1 MNPNCRFFLSTLF
14 LVLIGGIIAPN
25 AYPQRRIP
33 LANQPASEKIT
44 GHVEVEVIEVG
55 HGMAAPATIKRPA
68 GKFILLV
75 VNRSH
80 DPAASFVLEPASV
93 GEGVIGPNPI
103 LRLMDQRASS
113 KHRIA
118 GLVDL
123 PAGQFYLKSA
133 ATGKVLCRITID

>member
-1 MNPNCRFFLSTLF
+1 MNRNYRLCLSVLF
-14 LVLIGGIIAPN
+14 LALMGGVAAPN
-25 AYPQRRIP
+25 AYPQRSIQ

-55 HGMAAPATIKRPA
+55 RGMAAPATIKRPA
-68 GKFILLV
+68 GKFILLI

-80 DPAASFVLEPASV
+80 DPAVSFVLEPASA
-93 GEGVIGPNPI
+93 GEGIVGPNPI
-103 LRLMDQRASS
+103 LHLTDQPASN

-133 ATGKVLCRITID
+133 PTGKVLCRITID

>member
-1 MNPNCRFFLSTLF
+1 MNRNYRLCPSVLF
-14 LVLIGGIIAPN
+14 LALMGGVVAPN
-25 AYPQRRIP
+25 AYPQRSIP

-44 GHVEVEVIEVG
+44 GHMDVEIVEVG
-55 HGMAAPATIKRPA
+55 RGMAVPTTIKRPA
-68 GKFILLV
+68 GKLILLI

-103 LRLMDQRASS
+103 LHLTDQPASS

-133 ATGKVLCRITID
+133 ATGKVLCRITVD